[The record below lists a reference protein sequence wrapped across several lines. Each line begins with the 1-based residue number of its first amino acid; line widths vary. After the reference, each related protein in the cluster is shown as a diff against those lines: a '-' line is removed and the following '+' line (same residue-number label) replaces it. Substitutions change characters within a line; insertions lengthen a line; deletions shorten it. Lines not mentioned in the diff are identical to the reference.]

1 MIDIYIFKVERKN
14 VLSREINIM
23 KNSLKQVN
31 LDSSITIAKSKL
43 VKIVIMLNL

>member
-1 MIDIYIFKVERKN
+1 MLKLKGKN
-14 VLSREINIM
+14 VLFREINIM

-43 VKIVIMLNL
+43 DKNVHCYYTEFIIH